1 MVYRMHAN
9 ALVVGS
15 GLAGLTA
22 ALTLADHGL
31 EVILLTSGDDLDD
44 GNSALAQ
51 GGIVFRGP
59 DDSPQLLERD
69 MFTCGWRYNSPR
81 AVKYLAKRGPQVVQ
95 EMLIDRLQLPFD
107 RKGDGSG
114 WHLGKEGGHSVS
126 RILHMA
132 DRTGRAIMEG
142 LMAAVKAHP
151 NIKIL
156 VKRTAVDLL
165 TSHHHATL
173 LEFKYQLLNQ
183 CLGAYVLN
191 EVSGQVET
199 ILADFTVLATGGCG
213 RLFLHTSNTRSSI
226 GSALAMASRAFAKV
240 MNVEYVQF
248 HPTTLFHRADRRLL
262 ITEALRGE
270 GARLVNDRG
279 EPFMTRYD
287 PRADL
292 APRDIVTRAILAE
305 MLKTDHDCVYL
316 DVANYV
322 KNVAEHFPTVCKGCL
337 DLGIDVTKQ
346 PIPVV
351 PAAHYFCGGVLTD
364 NAGRTTLE
372 RLYAAGECAC
382 TGIHGAN
389 RLASTSLLECLLWGY
404 SVGQDIGKRAGHKV
418 TLGRRLVDSIPD
430 WVSPGSNQN
439 EDPALVAQ
447 DWATIRNTMWNYVGI
462 NRSSSRLKRA
472 FEDLRELNKHL
483 HDFYRET
490 PLSKAIVDL
499 FHGCQAAYTIT
510 IAAMQNRRS
519 LGCHFRID

>member
-1 MVYRMHAN
+1 
-9 ALVVGS
+9 
-15 GLAGLTA
+15 
-22 ALTLADHGL
+22 
-31 EVILLTSGDDLDD
+31 
-44 GNSALAQ
+44 
-51 GGIVFRGP
+51 
-59 DDSPQLLERD
+59 
-69 MFTCGWRYNSPR
+69 
-81 AVKYLAKRGPQVVQ
+81 
-95 EMLIDRLQLPFD
+95 
-107 RKGDGSG
+107 
-114 WHLGKEGGHSVS
+114 
-126 RILHMA
+126 
-132 DRTGRAIMEG
+132 
-142 LMAAVKAHP
+142 
-151 NIKIL
+151 
-156 VKRTAVDLL
+156 
-165 TSHHHATL
+165 
-173 LEFKYQLLNQ
+173 
-183 CLGAYVLN
+183 
-191 EVSGQVET
+191 
-199 ILADFTVLATGGCG
+199 
-213 RLFLHTSNTRSSI
+213 
-226 GSALAMASRAFAKV
+226 MASRAFAKV

-248 HPTTLFHRADRRLL
+248 HPTTLFHRAERRLL

-322 KNVAEHFPTVCKGCL
+322 KNVEEHFPTVCKGCL
-337 DLGIDVTKQ
+337 ELGIDVTKQ

-372 RLYAAGECAC
+372 RLYAAGECSC

-519 LGCHFRID
+519 LGCHYRID